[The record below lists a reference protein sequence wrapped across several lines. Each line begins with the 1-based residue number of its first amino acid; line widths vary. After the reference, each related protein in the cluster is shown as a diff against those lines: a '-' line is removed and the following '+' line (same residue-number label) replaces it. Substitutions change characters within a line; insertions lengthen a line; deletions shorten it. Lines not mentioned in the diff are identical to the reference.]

1 MTATYAVFGQPV
13 GHSKSPFIHRAFA
26 TQRSETLVYDR
37 IGPAE
42 EEFEEAVRAFFAE
55 GGKGANVTLPFK
67 ERAFAM
73 CDVTTERADIAQAVN
88 TLWVDGGKLHGD
100 NTDGPGMLADMVRH
114 NNWKMLNKRVL
125 VLGAGGAV
133 RGVLNCLLDAG
144 VKEIVIANRTLA
156 RAEELVQHFSERGE
170 LTAVALED
178 LVAQE
183 AFDVVV
189 NGTAASLAGEDLNL
203 PVSLLATGAYCY
215 DMMYSAE
222 PSPFLQWASDHG
234 ASTSDGLGMLVEQ
247 AAESFYRWHGWRP
260 GTVAV
265 IQTLREEMA
274 NA

>member
-1 MTATYAVFGQPV
+1 MTEKYAVFGQPV
-13 GHSKSPFIHRAFA
+13 AHSKSPFIHRAFA
-26 TQRSETLVYDR
+26 TQRSETLSYER

-42 EEFEEAVRAFFAE
+42 EDFEQAVQAFFAD

-67 ERAFAM
+67 EKAYAM
-73 CDVTTERADIAQAVN
+73 CAVRTERAEVAQAVN
-88 TLWVDGGKLHGD
+88 TLWMEDGQLHGD
-100 NTDGPGMLADMVRH
+100 NTDGAGMLADMVRH

-144 VKEIVIANRTLA
+144 VREVVVANRTLA
-156 RAEELVQHFSERGE
+156 RAEELVQQFAERGE
-170 LTAVALED
+170 LAVVALED
-178 LVAQE
+178 LAAQE
-183 AFDVVV
+183 AFDVII

-215 DMMYSAE
+215 DMMYSKE

-265 IQTLREEMA
+265 IQDLRKEMA
-274 NA
+274 GL